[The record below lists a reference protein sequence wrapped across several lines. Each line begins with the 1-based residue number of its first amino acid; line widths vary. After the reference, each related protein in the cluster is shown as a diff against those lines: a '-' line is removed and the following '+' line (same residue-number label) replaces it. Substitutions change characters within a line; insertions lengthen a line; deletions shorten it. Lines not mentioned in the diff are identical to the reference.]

1 MRIVA
6 AYATGVPVAQ
16 SPGRASAVQDGQ
28 LALTQG
34 LVRRRHALV
43 SAPTTPADLD
53 RAAETSGTLQRVR
66 DGLAAATAARFGRAA
81 VDEGT
86 VESAVSAAS
95 ELAGQLAWRHS
106 WPATQWTRFARRVAD
121 WQGRA

>member
-1 MRIVA
+1 M
-6 AYATGVPVAQ
+6 
-16 SPGRASAVQDGQ
+16 QDGQ
-28 LALTQG
+28 LALSQG

-43 SAPTTPADLD
+43 SAPTTAADLN
-53 RAAETSGTLQRVR
+53 RAAETSGSLQRVR

-81 VDEGT
+81 VDEGA

-106 WPATQWTRFARRVAD
+106 WPAMVWTRFTRRVAD
-121 WQGRA
+121 WQGQA